1 MNYEDYHNTPYLYL
15 TQLNSEIGH
24 IYGNAGPPALIT
36 EWQGNHSQFLS
47 LFFAR
52 KHALFLTVCFPK
64 NIIFKI
70 IKDF

>member
-1 MNYEDYHNTPYLYL
+1 M
-15 TQLNSEIGH
+15 I
-24 IYGNAGPPALIT
+24 IM
-36 EWQGNHSQFLS
+36 WQGNHGQFLS
-47 LFFAR
+47 LFFFFAR

>member
-1 MNYEDYHNTPYLYL
+1 MNYEDYHNTFYLYL

-24 IYGNAGPPALIT
+24 IYENVIT